1 MLLSKI
7 GSLWTRTIVLPSFGV
22 IALVMTSAHGF
33 TQAPEPGSIRF
44 ENVLAQSGLSFTLD
58 QHATPEK
65 NMVETMAGGVAVF
78 DYDADGLPDIYFT
91 NGSSIPSL
99 RKEGPGRWNRLFHN
113 DGGLAFTDVTE
124 RAGVKAEGYTTGAA
138 AGDFDNDGRIDLF
151 VAGVQRNH
159 LFRNIGDGR
168 FEDVT

>member
-33 TQAPEPGSIRF
+33 TQAPEPGSIHF
-44 ENVLAQSGLSFTLD
+44 ENVLAQSGLTFTLD

-91 NGSSIPSL
+91 NGASIPSL
-99 RKEGPGRWNRLFHN
+99 RKEGPGQWNRLFHN
-113 DGGLAFTDVTE
+113 DGGFKFSDVTE
-124 RAGVKAEGYTTGAA
+124 RAGVKGEGYTTGAA
-138 AGDFDNDGRIDLF
+138 AADFDNDGRIDLF
-151 VAGVQRNH
+151 VAGVQR
-159 LFRNIGDGR
+159 
-168 FEDVT
+168 